1 MRTLVYHSLSTLAA
15 LNDLAPGLT
24 NRIYPVGSLGVGDI
38 PAEPD
43 RPYIQYGFDT
53 HTPYAEVR
61 EGGGPLRH
69 IMRVFYYD
77 DRGDY
82 LRIDAI
88 HKLVRQTIEGLTTQV
103 SPTGVRCTDAMFLTL
118 GGDLVDNVRSLNV
131 KQATFRLVAR

>member
-1 MRTLVYHSLSTLAA
+1 MRALVFKGLSEAEA
-15 LNDLAPGLT
+15 LNLLSPGLT
-24 NRIYPVGSLGVGDI
+24 DRIYPVGALGIGDI
-38 PAEPD
+38 PAAPD

-53 HTPYAEVR
+53 HTPYPEVR

-69 IMRVFYYD
+69 VLRVFYYD

-88 HKLVRQTIEGLTTQV
+88 HKVVRQTIEGLTTQV
-103 SPTGVRCTDAMFLTL
+103 SPSGVRCTDALFLTL
-118 GGDLVDNVRSLNV
+118 GGDLVDNVRSLYV